1 VKKIAI
7 AVVALPL
14 TCLGAG
20 YAAGLALIPTTPP
33 AASVQEDI
41 VQDQQ
46 LDAEGDDTHGDK
58 PAAHDASADAS
69 ADTHASSEQDPLN
82 PYTLA
87 EDRTVIRLGQMTIPV
102 EKLHSVS
109 YVVADFALKLA
120 DIETADRYARV
131 EEATRIRDALLTAMN
146 VAAETAVLRSVAI
159 DSDALSDM
167 ILGLLRKNYD
177 GIDEVLFVSLYKQ
190 DVARL

>member
-1 VKKIAI
+1 VKKIAFAI
-7 AVVALPL
+7 VALPL

-20 YAAGLALIPTTPP
+20 YAAGLALNPTTPP
-33 AASVQEDI
+33 AASVQQD
-41 VQDQQ
+41 VAHDQQ
-46 LDAEGDDTHGDK
+46 LDVAADDTQGDK
-58 PAAHDASADAS
+58 PAGHEAGAKGSADP
-69 ADTHASSEQDPLN
+69 HAGSEQDPLN
-82 PYTLA
+82 PYMLA

-109 YVVADFALKLA
+109 YVVVDFALKLA

-131 EEATRIRDALLTAMN
+131 EEATRIRDSLLTAMN

-167 ILGLLRKNYD
+167 ILELLRKNYD
-177 GIDEVLFVSLYKQ
+177 NIDEVLFVSLYKQ